1 MYPILV
7 EPTIKYVI
15 NNELKSCKQDKFYR
29 HSIYLNVGGFIFI
42 TSVIG
47 FILWLQYKG
56 KQDIQTQMENDRK
69 KKEYILSKL
78 NTIQRMNQR
87 AYTNMPI

>member
-1 MYPILV
+1 MYPSLV
-7 EPTIKYVI
+7 EPSIKYVI
-15 NNELKSCKQDKFYR
+15 HSELKSCKQDKFYKY
-29 HSIYLNVGGFIFI
+29 STYLNIGGFIFLS
-42 TSVIG
+42 SVIG

-56 KQDIQTQMENDRK
+56 KQDIKTQMENEKK

-78 NTIQRMNQR
+78 NTLQRMNQR